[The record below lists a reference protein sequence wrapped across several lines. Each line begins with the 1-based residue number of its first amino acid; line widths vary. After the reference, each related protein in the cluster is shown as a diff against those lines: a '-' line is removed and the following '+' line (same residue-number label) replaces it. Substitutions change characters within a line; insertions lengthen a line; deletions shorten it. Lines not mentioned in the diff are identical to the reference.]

1 MAEPSINTQSTPES
15 TQVEPLHKDDRL
27 ATEVEHENSQHDA
40 NPSSDGSPDLEK
52 GSRDDG
58 PSTADRNRFFVE
70 FDGPNDPDN
79 PKSWP
84 PKRRWAI
91 TISMGLMV
99 FTVTFASSIFSVNI
113 SVVQEKFSVEL
124 VTATLGVALF
134 VLGFVFGPIAFGPMS
149 EVLGRKTPLMFGFA
163 LFAIFQIPVALAQN
177 ITTVCVGRFLGGFFA
192 SAPLAVVGGALA
204 DLWDPIPRSYAI
216 CVFAAGGFAGPVAGP
231 IAGGFIT
238 ESYLGWRWTS
248 WITLIMAGL
257 FGVIGFF
264 IIPETS
270 AAQILQLRAARLRK
284 ESGDGQYHAAADKN
298 KLTVDRVV
306 NVYLLRP
313 FIMFLQEPILAL
325 VTAYMSFLYGIVYL
339 LFEAFP
345 VSFYE
350 ERGWSLGVSQLP
362 FGAFIVGIL
371 MGAGCIA
378 YSSATNFTRAYRKHG
393 KVIPEERLPPMII
406 GAIALPAGLF
416 WFAWTSDPNT
426 IWVPQVLSVA
436 LLGFGCMV
444 PFWQAFI
451 CAVFLPVPIL
461 FYIYGARIR
470 AKTSLQRASSKVP
483 SNLEEDARIER
494 VELMARTKSLSS
506 CQSSSST
513 SSPIRRSATAQ
524 TSRTDLSLVRL
535 LCGLRLEL
543 ELLVGP
549 SMLPTIPVQPPG
561 LPEIW

>member
-1 MAEPSINTQSTPES
+1 MADRTTTTEPAPAPMVLPGPLLDNKEVPSGNGDWEKSQNHTSQDPEKRPTDIAPATPEK
-15 TQVEPLHKDDRL
+15 KDQFL
-27 ATEVEHENSQHDA
+27 
-40 NPSSDGSPDLEK
+40 
-52 GSRDDG
+52 
-58 PSTADRNRFFVE
+58 VE

-79 PKSWP
+79 PKNWTA
-84 PKRRWAI
+84 KRRWAI

-99 FTVTFASSIFSVNI
+99 FTVTFASSIFSVNLG
-113 SVVQEKFSVEL
+113 VVQQKFNVEI

-149 EVLGRKTPLMFGFA
+149 EVLGRKMPLMFGFA

-231 IAGGFIT
+231 IAGGFIA
-238 ESYLGWRWTS
+238 ESHLGWRWTS

-264 IIPETS
+264 VIPETS
-270 AAQILQLRAARLRK
+270 AARILQIRAARLRN
-284 ESGDGQYHAAADKN
+284 ETGNEQYHAAADAN
-298 KLTVDRVV
+298 KLTLDRVV

-313 FIMFLQEPILAL
+313 FIMFAQEPILAL

-371 MGAGCIA
+371 MGAACIA
-378 YSSATNFTRAYRKHG
+378 YSSATNFTRAYHKHG

-416 WFAWTSDPNT
+416 WFAWTSNPNIT
-426 IWVPQVLSVA
+426 WVPQVLSVA

-444 PFWQAFI
+444 PFWQGMSYLIDCYGFYSNSAIAVNTFIRSFAGAFFPLFTHAMYHNLGVPWATSLLAFI
-451 CAVFLPVPIL
+451 CVAFIPVPIL
-461 FYIYGARIR
+461 FYVYGARIR
-470 AKTSLQRASSKVP
+470 AKSKWAP
-483 SNLEEDARIER
+483 
-494 VELMARTKSLSS
+494 
-506 CQSSSST
+506 
-513 SSPIRRSATAQ
+513 TA
-524 TSRTDLSLVRL
+524 
-535 LCGLRLEL
+535 
-543 ELLVGP
+543 
-549 SMLPTIPVQPPG
+549 
-561 LPEIW
+561 